1 VALMTAT
8 YRKGRL
14 VRALFAV
21 LKEHP
26 DGLAAKDAI
35 AAVEDSIELDP
46 SEKGAFEQTGQEKF
60 PRLIRFATIP
70 RRKPAG

>member
-1 VALMTAT
+1 MTPT

-14 VRALFAV
+14 IQALFDV

-26 DGLAAKDAI
+26 DGLPAKDAI
-35 AAVEDSIELDP
+35 AAVEAVIELDP
-46 SEKGAFEQTGQEKF
+46 SEVGAFESTGQQKF

-70 RRKPAG
+70 PTKAGWMIK